1 MALTDYSKLKIV
13 VNGVTFPEP
22 AYRGYKVIKRKLN
35 AYAERT
41 PKTMRIDQLGDVYEI
56 HITYPVNLDDD
67 TFETMQQALEP
78 FVVTVTYWNPYMDSL
93 HTTKFY
99 WTDQTHTRM
108 WRHINEPFTLEL
120 IGTEVI

>member
-1 MALTDYSKLKIV
+1 MALTYYENLQIV
-13 VNGVTFPEP
+13 VNGVTFPMP
-22 AYRGYKVIKRKLN
+22 AYGGYKVIKRKLN

-56 HITYPVNLDDD
+56 HITYPITLDDD
-67 TFETMQQALEP
+67 TFRVMQQALEP
-78 FVVTVTYWNPYMDSL
+78 FVVTVTYWNPYMNSL

-99 WTDQTHTRM
+99 WTDQTRDRK
-108 WRHINEPFTLEL
+108 WRHISEPFTLEL